1 MQLET
6 LVYAKIWNFP
16 TVFVSR
22 GEVLVSLFCDQVS
35 QSAFWAQGEVCFSE
49 FLAAQYEPLVPAAEG
64 VSVESLRRLYQL
76 NPSLSDAEIFVTHQ
90 KSMRTIQQIREQ
102 IDARCASWTPLRA
115 TYSVE
120 IANASLGQ
128 GVSLLENI
136 PSDATPE
143 WREAALH
150 VCEILISLLPHAQ
163 RPKIAAQGAAQK
175 IKAQLLASQ

>member
-22 GEVLVSLFCDQVS
+22 GEVLVSLFCDQTS
-35 QSAFWAQGEVCFSE
+35 QSAFWSHGEVCFSE
-49 FLAAQYEPLVPAAEG
+49 FLAAQYEPLAPADEG

-76 NPSLSDAEIFVTHQ
+76 SPALSEAEILVTHQ
-90 KSMRTIQQIREQ
+90 KSMREIQQIRAQ
-102 IDARCASWTPLRA
+102 ITVRCQSWTPLRPA
-115 TYSVE
+115 YGIE
-120 IANASLGQ
+120 IANASLGG

-136 PSDATPE
+136 PADATPE
-143 WREAALH
+143 WRAAALH
-150 VCEILISLLPHAQ
+150 VCEILLSLLPHAQ
-163 RPKIAAQGAAQK
+163 RPKIAAQEAVQK